1 MRWDLFKSFYIRKQI
16 LNNCINIECI
26 LFQYMRQRVRAIIKA
41 SRKAII
47 EEEGPLYD
55 DT

>member
-1 MRWDLFKSFYIRKQI
+1 MASVYL
-16 LNNCINIECI
+16 
-26 LFQYMRQRVRAIIKA
+26 QYMRERVRAIIKA
-41 SRKAII
+41 SRKAIM